1 MATPHAAPG
10 ELIDVRPLGAALQ
23 QAKSVALIR
32 STHLEV
38 MRLVLPTGGR
48 IPVHQSPGELT
59 VQCLEGVLKF
69 GMNSGTHTMRAGDL
83 LLLPPEEPHW
93 LEAVESAS
101 VLVTLY
107 LPQRQ

>member
-48 IPVHQSPGELT
+48 IPVHQAPGEIT

-69 GMNSGTHTMRAGDL
+69 GMNSG
-83 LLLPPEEPHW
+83 
-93 LEAVESAS
+93 
-101 VLVTLY
+101 
-107 LPQRQ
+107 